1 MVGMAAGAFLGDV
14 MLRHAH
20 SYAPVVPAVVTAVVI
35 AIAWVALKPRAA
47 SGPAGQQDLPVPQAV
62 K

>member
-1 MVGMAAGAFLGDV
+1 MAAGAFLGDV

-35 AIAWVALKPRAA
+35 AIAWVALKPSATA
-47 SGPAGQQDLPVPQAV
+47 GPVGEPGLPAEQAV
-62 K
+62 KS